1 MRKRTESLC
10 QGERRDNGS
19 DWWDQVWG
27 HREDLLRIAR
37 RRTASVEDAEDAVS
51 EAMLR
56 AAQRP
61 ELDPRRLGAWLTTVT
76 VRLCVDRHR
85 RSRREGLTDTASLDI
100 PEPRAG
106 AESWI
111 CDQAEAEWLAGH
123 VHQLP
128 ARQAEAVRLRSA
140 GLGIA
145 QIAGRM
151 DMSPSA
157 IESLLARARRTLRAV
172 LASAAAALA
181 WVCGG
186 FGRAN
191 HTTQVAVG
199 ATLGGLVIAALV
211 LITPDEG
218 NDGDQ
223 ARPDMP
229 VNVPAPGLSST
240 GPVTRPSTP
249 GRSTASPAVE
259 GGLSRAGVEK
269 QTGRAGVPILLPVDI
284 PDGYQLASAGDLFRR
299 GDTVLATSVEFIP
312 AAREDT
318 SDVEP
323 IVDATIERRDRP
335 AMSGEDPCD
344 VERSLHQLRI
354 CIRLLNEGSSRQIEF
369 WRRVEFTHD
378 LSRVPWLK

>member
-1 MRKRTESLC
+1 MRMRTESLC

-100 PEPRAG
+100 PERRVG

-128 ARQAEAVRLRSA
+128 SRQAEAVRLRSA

-145 QIAGRM
+145 QIAGQM
-151 DMSPSA
+151 DMSTSA

-191 HTTQVAVG
+191 HTTQVAMG
-199 ATLGGLVIAALV
+199 ATIGGLVIAALV

-223 ARPDMP
+223 ARPACQVFCGP
-229 VNVPAPGLSST
+229 ANAPAPGLSST

-249 GRSTASPAVE
+249 GRSTASPATPE
-259 GGLSRAGVEK
+259 PA
-269 QTGRAGVPILLPVDI
+269 TGVPGPTI
-284 PDGYQLASAGDLFRR
+284 A
-299 GDTVLATSVEFIP
+299 
-312 AAREDT
+312 
-318 SDVEP
+318 EP
-323 IVDATIERRDRP
+323 IERRRPDADAAPERILTDPPDPGITDRP
-335 AMSGEDPCD
+335 QAVLQLVPEPQLADNPGELEVLVP
-344 VERSLHQLRI
+344 
-354 CIRLLNEGSSRQIEF
+354 RQ
-369 WRRVEFTHD
+369 
-378 LSRVPWLK
+378 